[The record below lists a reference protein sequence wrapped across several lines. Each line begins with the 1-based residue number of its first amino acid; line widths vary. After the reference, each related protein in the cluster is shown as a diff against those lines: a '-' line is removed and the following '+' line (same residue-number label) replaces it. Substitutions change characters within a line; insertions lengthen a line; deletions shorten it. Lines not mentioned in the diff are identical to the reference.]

1 MTREKP
7 NKIGFRGHS
16 IIFVKYL
23 IIFFLVPIVGTLLH
37 EFGHY
42 IVAVSSG
49 HQARIAYA
57 YTTSDIHSFAEP
69 ELVFYYILAGPI
81 ATWIQSA
88 IPFVIM
94 IVYYNKERRETIAEK
109 GDLPPLYILLIG
121 FTAFSARFVTN
132 AAGFMFTHSTRL
144 DEARIADTLGI
155 YPDIIVYPF
164 AFIAWTMLLISI
176 YLIPRNFRFSFTLG
190 AIFGAALGYIT
201 WYYFLGEILLPVI
214 PFD

>member
-7 NKIGFRGHS
+7 NRLGFKRQ
-16 IIFVKYL
+16 IVIFTKYL
-23 IIFFLVPIVGTLLH
+23 VIFSLVPIVGTLLH

-42 IVAVSSG
+42 IVAIG
-49 HQARIAYA
+49 NGYQARIAYA
-57 YTTSDIHSFAEP
+57 YTISAIHYYNEP

-81 ATWIQSA
+81 ATWIQSL

-94 IVYYNKERRETIAEK
+94 IIYYNKEGREVIAER
-109 GDLPPLYILLIG
+109 GDLPALYILLIS
-121 FTAFSARFVTN
+121 FTVFCGRFVAN
-132 AAGFMFTHSTRL
+132 AAGYMFTHSTSL
-144 DEARIADTLGI
+144 DEARIASALGI

-176 YLIPRNFRFSFTLG
+176 YLVPRNFRFSFMLG

-201 WYYFLGEILLPVI
+201 WYYFLGEIILPVI

>member
-1 MTREKP
+1 MVRDKP
-7 NKIGFRGHS
+7 NKIGFKRQS

-23 IIFFLVPIVGTLLH
+23 VIFFIVPIVGTLLH

-42 IVAVSSG
+42 IVAIISG

-57 YTTSDIHSFAEP
+57 YTISDIHAYAEP

-81 ATWIQSA
+81 ATWIQCS
-88 IPFVIM
+88 IPFIIM
-94 IVYYNKERRETIAEK
+94 IIYYNKERRETIGKK
-109 GDLPPLYILLIG
+109 GDLPPFYILLIS
-121 FTAFSARFVTN
+121 FTAFSGRFVSN
-132 AAGFMFTHSTRL
+132 AAGYMFTHSTSL
-144 DEARIADTLGI
+144 DEARIASWLGI

-176 YLIPRNFRFSFTLG
+176 YLIPRNFRFSFMLG